1 MNLGEEAN
9 ASIAAPARLTI
20 RHRLTWGKAKR
31 PGGFAEEGQRPRV
44 WHGLVGAD
52 GPAAAQGRSPA
63 ALARV
68 AGRFQR
74 GDGRGFYL
82 AVLFAAD
89 GLAEAA
95 ACVPGG
101 GVPLAPGDP
110 AADGRVYPGGHDRT
124 VGRDAR

>member
-1 MNLGEEAN
+1 MNLGDEAN

-31 PGGFAEEGQRPRV
+31 LGGFAEEGQRPRV
-44 WHGLVGAD
+44 WHGFLGDRDFRAADGCALVGAD

-82 AVLFAAD
+82 AVLF
-89 GLAEAA
+89 
-95 ACVPGG
+95 
-101 GVPLAPGDP
+101 
-110 AADGRVYPGGHDRT
+110 
-124 VGRDAR
+124 